1 LIIIYII
8 ERVKTILRFTK
19 FLIPKITTFIVMEFS
34 SKLIEKAVNEVSQL
48 PGIGKRTALRLVLH
62 LLKQPKEQTAYLSQ
76 ALVAMRD
83 DIKYCESCHNIS
95 DSKLC
100 EICSNKNR
108 NHKIICIVEDIRD
121 VMAIEN
127 TGQFRGIYHVL
138 GGKIS
143 PIDGVGPSQLNINS
157 LVEKVKSGTVTEII
171 FALSSTMEGDTTN
184 FYIYKQ
190 IANYQIIIST
200 IARGIAV
207 GDELEYADEVTLG
220 RSILQRIPFESGF
233 KTN

>member
-1 LIIIYII
+1 
-8 ERVKTILRFTK
+8 
-19 FLIPKITTFIVMEFS
+19 MEFS
-34 SKLIEKAVNEVSQL
+34 SKILEKAVNEVSQL

-62 LLKQPKEQTAYLSQ
+62 LLKQPKEQTVFLSQ
-76 ALVAMRD
+76 ALLTMREE
-83 DIKYCESCHNIS
+83 IKFCSNCHNLS
-95 DSKLC
+95 DFTIC

-108 NHKIICIVEDIRD
+108 EHSTICVVEDVRD

-127 TGQFRGIYHVL
+127 TGQYRGVYHVL

-143 PIDGVGPSQLNINS
+143 PIDGVGPSQLNISS
-157 LVEKVKSGTVTEII
+157 LVNKIKSGAVSEVV

-190 IANYQIIIST
+190 IQESKIITST
-200 IARGIAV
+200 IARGISV

-220 RSILQRIPFESGF
+220 RSILNRIPFEDVF
-233 KTN
+233 KNN

>member
-1 LIIIYII
+1 M
-8 ERVKTILRFTK
+8 
-19 FLIPKITTFIVMEFS
+19 ITFAAMEFS
-34 SKLIEKAVNEVSQL
+34 SKLLEKAVNEMAQL

-62 LLKQPKEQTAYLSQ
+62 LLKQPKEHTGFLAQ
-76 ALVAMRD
+76 ALTTMREEV
-83 DIKYCESCHNIS
+83 KFCVSCHNIS
-95 DSKLC
+95 DVELC
-100 EICSNKNR
+100 EICSNNNR
-108 NHKIICIVEDIRD
+108 NHQIICVVEDIRD

-157 LVEKVKSGTVTEII
+157 LVAKVKEGNVNEII

-190 IANYQIIIST
+190 IQDYKVITTT
-200 IARGIAV
+200 IARGISV

-220 RSILQRIPFESGF
+220 RSILHRVPFENAF
-233 KTN
+233 KNN

>member
-1 LIIIYII
+1 
-8 ERVKTILRFTK
+8 
-19 FLIPKITTFIVMEFS
+19 MEFS
-34 SKLIEKAVNEVSQL
+34 SKLIEKAVNEMSQL

-62 LLKQPKEQTAYLSQ
+62 LLKQPKDQTVFLSQ
-76 ALVAMRD
+76 ALVAMRQ
-83 DIKYCESCHNIS
+83 DIKYCGSCHNIS
-95 DSKLC
+95 DSILC
-100 EICSNKNR
+100 EICANNNR
-108 NHKIICIVEDIRD
+108 NHQLICVVEDIRD

-157 LVEKVKSGTVTEII
+157 LVEKVKSGTVQEII

-190 IANYQIIIST
+190 IAESDIIIST
-200 IARGIAV
+200 IARGISV

-220 RSILQRIPFESGF
+220 RSILQRIPFEKGF
-233 KTN
+233 KNN

>member
-1 LIIIYII
+1 
-8 ERVKTILRFTK
+8 
-19 FLIPKITTFIVMEFS
+19 MDFS
-34 SKLIEKAVNEVSQL
+34 SKLLENAVYEMSQL

-62 LLKQPKEQTAYLSQ
+62 LLKQPSEQTIRLSNSLE
-76 ALVAMRD
+76 ALRSKV
-83 DIKYCESCHNIS
+83 KFCTSCHNIS
-95 DSKLC
+95 DVELC
-100 EICSNKNR
+100 EICASPKR
-108 NHKIICIVEDIRD
+108 DQSVVCVVEDIRD

-127 TGQFRGIYHVL
+127 TGQFKGLYHVL

-143 PIDGVGPSQLNINS
+143 PMEGVGPQDLRISS
-157 LVEKVKSGTVTEII
+157 LISKAKAGKIKELI

-190 IANYQIIIST
+190 LEGLDIGTST

-220 RSILQRIPFESGF
+220 RSILNRIPFEGSL
-233 KTN
+233 KVN